1 MCEVLL
7 LASAPKAP
15 PLEEVSEVLP
25 PRALGLGRT
34 LSENFFFKLDLL
46 ASSSSNSS
54 STRSF
59 SDSSWIIELLSGA
72 PQL

>member
-1 MCEVLL
+1 MCEVF
-7 LASAPKAP
+7 LASAQAP
-15 PLEEVSEVLP
+15 LEVSEVLP

-46 ASSSSNSS
+46 ASSSSSSS

-59 SDSSWIIELLSGA
+59 SDSSWMIELLSGA